1 MKKIIAVDVGVSKL
15 IVGLVE
21 EDGTVR
27 KTLSKEYD
35 CPYTKQQLVS
45 DIKKFAEIFKNS
57 GAEAIGIVVPGLADN
72 INGIWLSSPFV
83 GITNWSI
90 TKELGDFLG
99 LPSFI
104 ENDVNA
110 LALAE
115 LCIGAAKGLENF
127 MWIALS
133 TGVGGAV
140 FLDGRLLHG
149 KRFGVGEIGHIVIEE
164 NGFTCSCGNRGCLET
179 ACSGRA
185 ISKYYN
191 MLTGR
196 SADAKTVAVLAKQ
209 GDIDA
214 LETYDRVGKSLG
226 RAIAQAVNLL
236 NIDTVILGG
245 GVSRDCD
252 LFIETAEKEI
262 LYRVLKTANPKISI
276 IPTKLGYYA
285 TLKGAAAVAGQYGN
299 K

>member
-1 MKKIIAVDVGVSKL
+1 MKKLIAIDVGVSKV

-21 EDGTVR
+21 EDGTV
-27 KTLSKEYD
+27 KKALSKEYD

-45 DIKKFAEIFKNS
+45 DIKELAGSFRNT
-57 GAEAIGIVVPGLADN
+57 GVEAAGIVVPGLADN
-72 INGIWLSSPFV
+72 IKGIWLSSPFV

-90 TKELGDFLG
+90 TKDLGEFLG
-99 LPSFI
+99 IPTFI
-104 ENDVNA
+104 ENDVNS

-115 LCIGAAKGLENF
+115 RCIGAAKGLENF
-127 MWIALS
+127 MWITLS

-164 NGFTCSCGNRGCLET
+164 NGLTCSCGNRGCLET

-185 ISKYYN
+185 VSKYYK

-196 SADAKTVAVLAKQ
+196 NADAKTIAILARQ
-209 GDIDA
+209 GDMDA

-226 RAIAQAVNLL
+226 KAVAYAVNLL

-262 LYRVLKTANPKISI
+262 PHRVLKAANPRVSI
-276 IPTKLGYYA
+276 IPTRLGYYA
-285 TLKGAAAVAGQYGN
+285 TLKGAAAVAIQCGN

>member
-1 MKKIIAVDVGVSKL
+1 MDKFIAIDVGVSKV

-21 EDGTVR
+21 EDGTVK

-35 CPYTKQQLVS
+35 CPYTKQRLVS
-45 DIKKFAEIFKNS
+45 DIKQLADGFRCFD
-57 GAEAIGIVVPGLADN
+57 AEAVGIVVPGLADN
-72 INGIWLSSPFV
+72 VNGIWLSSPFV
-83 GITNWSI
+83 GIDNWSI
-90 TKELGDFLG
+90 TKDLTDFLK
-99 LPSFI
+99 LPTFI

-115 LCIGAAKGLENF
+115 RRMGAAKGFANF
-127 MWIALS
+127 MWVALS

-149 KRFGVGEIGHIVIEE
+149 KHFGAGEIGHIVVEE
-164 NGFTCSCGNRGCLET
+164 NGFPCFCGNRGCLET

-185 ISKYYN
+185 ISKYYK

-196 SADAKTVAVLAKQ
+196 NADAKTVAVLARQ
-209 GDIDA
+209 GDMDA
-214 LETYDRVGKSLG
+214 VETYDRVGKSLG
-226 RAIAQAVNLL
+226 RAVAYSVNLL
-236 NIDTVILGG
+236 NIDTIILGG

-252 LFIETAEKEI
+252 LFIETAEKEV
-262 LYRVLKTANPKISI
+262 LHRVLKAANQKVSI
-276 IPTKLGYYA
+276 VPTKLGYYA
-285 TLKGAAAVAGQYGN
+285 TLKGAAAVAMQCGN